1 MKVFIYLNGNRRS
14 SDFYLEEYKREY
26 RKGDKVIC
34 ANGGF
39 DFAASIGIK
48 PDVVVG
54 DLDSKKVAISK
65 GIKLIKYPAEKNF
78 SDFELALEYSRRLNP
93 DKIVVYGALGG
104 RKDHEIINLIILAY
118 ANIPMVFV
126 EKEIEVYNV
135 RNSLTILDSK
145 GKTCSLVSLSENTII
160 RNLEGFK
167 YRMANELLNPSSRGL
182 SNIITESTAKIDL
195 EGRAVLFF
203 LNKQIDK
210 L

>member
-1 MKVFIYLNGNRRS
+1 M
-14 SDFYLEEYKREY
+14 
-26 RKGDKVIC
+26 
-34 ANGGF
+34 
-39 DFAASIGIK
+39 
-48 PDVVVG
+48 
-54 DLDSKKVAISK
+54 
-65 GIKLIKYPAEKNF
+65 IKYPAEKNF

-135 RNSLTILDSK
+135 RNSLTILNSK

-160 RNLEGFK
+160 RNLKGFK
-167 YRMANELLNPSSRGL
+167 YRMVNELLNPSSRGL
-182 SNIITESTAKIDL
+182 SNIITESIAKIDL

-203 LNKQIDK
+203 LNKQLGKI
-210 L
+210 